1 MGAML
6 VVLEI
11 LVLIM
16 IFGDFS
22 REEKKA
28 SIHVLVLISVVVLVF
43 GDLIGS
49 SAGVA
54 VTLGALVVTLGA
66 LKLRRM

>member
-49 SAGVA
+49 SVGVA

-66 LKLRRM
+66 LNLRRM

>member
-28 SIHVLVLISVVVLVF
+28 SIHALALLVVVVLVF

-49 SAGVA
+49 SVGVA
-54 VTLGALVVTLGA
+54 VTSGALVVTLGA
-66 LKLRRM
+66 LNLRRM